1 MSSKTEQSGPIRF
14 VGGPLHNQIVT
25 VSRWMPII
33 SVPVEAPKSYWQTSC
48 DSTPI
53 VFATEHYQLQQPWVV
68 LSYRGALKFWE
79 YHHQEMDANHAVS
92 SGGDGVCTHM
102 KITRRS

>member
-48 DSTPI
+48 DSAPF
-53 VFATEHYQLQQPWVV
+53 VFATEHYNLLQAWVV
-68 LSYRGALKFWE
+68 ISDRGALRFWE
-79 YHHQEMDANHAVS
+79 YHHHKMDPCLAVS